1 MFLHWSPSMSIY
13 ADPGH
18 RASPHSTASA
28 DLAAV
33 ASSVIRSLAMIAVAI
48 FLILV
53 ALPAT
58 LAAAGAR
65 VLLPG

>member
-1 MFLHWSPSMSIY
+1 MSIY

-18 RASPHSTASA
+18 RASPRWTAPA